1 MLGIVGVNVYG
12 SAAMNV
18 GIYLSHV
25 TVWKSK
31 YVQTICIIISVE
43 FD

>member
-1 MLGIVGVNVYG
+1 MLGIVGVHVYG
-12 SAAMNV
+12 SAGMNV

-25 TVWKSK
+25 
-31 YVQTICIIISVE
+31 CMMISVE